1 MSEITDP
8 RTSRGLAHRLIP
20 MTGRDPGEP
29 HRSATPLELL
39 FDLSFVVAIG
49 TASSELAHLVAE
61 GHVASGLGAFSF
73 SMFAICW
80 AWINFSWF
88 ASAYDT
94 DDWFYRITTMVQM
107 IGVIVLALGLP
118 NVFDSIDEG
127 EHLDIGIVV
136 AGYVIMRIAMVAQ
149 WLRAARDDPG
159 RRSVALAYAGFI
171 TVAQIGWV
179 TLAVLDL
186 PIGVS
191 AVVALLLSLF
201 ELGGPVAAELRFGS
215 TGWHP
220 HHIAERYG
228 LLTIITLGEG
238 VFGTV
243 ASVAAVVDE
252 QGWSME
258 AILIVVAGVGIT
270 FGLWWNYFVLPSGPI
285 LARYRRRSWGWGYG
299 HIVVYSAI
307 AATGAG
313 LHVAAYVV
321 EGVAHIGVFGAVLS
335 VAVPVLVFCTALFV
349 LYSLLLRQVDPFHI
363 ALFAGTVLV
372 LVLAVV
378 LAGSG
383 VSLGVCLL
391 VVTAA
396 PAVIVVGYEI
406 IGHRHVAAVL
416 ARALG
421 EQPSE

>member
-1 MSEITDP
+1 MSETVDP
-8 RTSRGLAHRLIP
+8 RKQRGPGHRLIP
-20 MTGRDPGEP
+20 MTGRDPQEP

-39 FDLSFVVAIG
+39 FDLTFVVAISQ
-49 TASSELAHLVAE
+49 ASSELAHLLAE
-61 GHVASGLGAFSF
+61 GHVASGLIAFAF

-107 IGVIVLALGLP
+107 IGVLVLALGLP
-118 NVFDSIDEG
+118 AVFSSIDEG
-127 EHLDIGIVV
+127 EHLDNGIVV

-149 WLRAARDDPG
+149 WLRAARDDPA
-159 RRSVALAYAGFI
+159 RRRVSLAYAGFI
-171 TVAQIGWV
+171 TVAQVGWIA
-179 TLAVLDL
+179 LAWAN
-186 PIGVS
+186 PSIGV
-191 AVVALLLSLF
+191 VFLLAPLLYLV
-201 ELGGPVAAELRFGS
+201 ELGGPVVAESRFGV

-228 LLTIITLGEG
+228 LLAIIALGEG

-243 ASVAAVVDE
+243 ASVSAVVEE
-252 QGWSME
+252 QGWSAE
-258 AILIVVAGVGIT
+258 AVLIVVAGIGLT
-270 FGLWWNYFVLPSGPI
+270 FGLWWNYFVLPSGPM
-285 LARYRRRSWGWGYG
+285 LARFPRRSWVWGYG
-299 HIVVYSAI
+299 HMVVYSSI

-313 LHVAAYVV
+313 LHVAAYLV
-321 EGVAHIGVFGAVLS
+321 EGVAHIGVFGAVLA

-349 LYSLLLRQVDPFHI
+349 LYSLLVGQFDRFHI
-363 ALFAGTVLV
+363 GLFIGTVF
-372 LVLAVV
+372 VLALAAV
-378 LAGSG
+378 LAAAG

-396 PAVIVVGYEI
+396 PAVIVVGYEML
-406 IGHRHVAAVL
+406 GYRHQEAVL

-421 EQPSE
+421 EPARE